1 MVVQMAVEM
10 MVLANVV
17 PVMYLIVLMMTAA
30 QSLGLVMDL
39 LIVKISPLVVTS
51 PAMMM
56 MVEIALN

>member
-1 MVVQMAVEM
+1 
-10 MVLANVV
+10 
-17 PVMYLIVLMMTAA
+17 MMTAA

-39 LIVKISPLVVTS
+39 LIVKISPMDVTL